1 MVKDIITPD
10 VFTRYSFVRIG
21 DLSPVIKYS
30 YWPNSIRIM
39 TILDAIWFNPFEI
52 ILLETVVH

>member
-21 DLSPVIKYS
+21 DLSPVIKHS

-52 ILLETVVH
+52 ILLKQ